1 MTNTLQTIIIGSIA
15 GILTTISVFPQIYV
29 LLKKKSAKDL
39 SISTYIV
46 LTTGQLLWVV
56 YGVLIS
62 NTQLLITNIIST
74 LLSIIVIVLG
84 VFFRYIYSPNIIE
97 IDTIKTNTIEMDSIE
112 MDSIEMDSVEM
123 VNLEIENQVNNQI

>member
-15 GILTTISVFPQIYV
+15 GTLTTISVFPQIYV

-97 IDTIKTNTIEMDSIE
+97 IDTIKTNTIEMDSV
-112 MDSIEMDSVEM
+112 EMDSVEM
-123 VNLEIENQVNNQI
+123 VNLEIEN